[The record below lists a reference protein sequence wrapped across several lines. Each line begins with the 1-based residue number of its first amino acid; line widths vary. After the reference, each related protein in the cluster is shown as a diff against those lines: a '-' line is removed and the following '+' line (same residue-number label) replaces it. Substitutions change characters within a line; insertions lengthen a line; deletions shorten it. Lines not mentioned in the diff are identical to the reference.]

1 MSNNDESQDFE
12 KMFEQIISSEE
23 LKNIKEEYES
33 NVKFGVKELILI
45 QQSLA
50 DVNSHICEII
60 LRALSDGDLLF
71 GEDNVYHNLLSSL
84 YKISEDFNECML
96 DFYADYEDEEEDYED
111 E

>member
-33 NVKFGVKELILI
+33 NVKFGIKELVLI

-50 DVNSHICEII
+50 DVSSHICELIMK
-60 LRALSDGDLLF
+60 AMSDGDLLF
-71 GEDNVYHNLLSSL
+71 EDDNVYHNLLSSL
-84 YKISEDFNECML
+84 YKISEDFNECMVE
-96 DFYADYEDEEEDYED
+96 FYDEFEDEEEEND